1 MFLTTST
8 RYGSN
13 PKGASYTVE
22 QFDNPD
28 SAREA
33 FEHNIDC
40 DTWIIPG
47 EYRND
52 NVHVIAITPDQ
63 VMTVWQQPKP
73 DRHGDI
79 FCVIT
84 YTLTSN
90 FPIVGL

>member
-52 NVHVIAITPDQ
+52 NVHVIAITADQ
-63 VMTVWQQPKP
+63 VMTVWQKP
-73 DRHGDI
+73 DGSVYCTI
-79 FCVIT
+79 V